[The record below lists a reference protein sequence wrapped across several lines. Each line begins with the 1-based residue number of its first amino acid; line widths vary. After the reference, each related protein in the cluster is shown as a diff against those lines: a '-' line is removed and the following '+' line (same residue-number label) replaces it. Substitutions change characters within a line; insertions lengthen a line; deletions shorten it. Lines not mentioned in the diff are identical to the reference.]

1 MICEFDMSSGG
12 ERNLDDDDDVVLSL
26 AFSGRVLEKL
36 FLFVD
41 VKDKLGQILTI
52 SCYRG
57 SDE

>member
-1 MICEFDMSSGG
+1 MSSGG

-26 AFSGRVLEKL
+26 AFSGRVLEKKL

-41 VKDKLGQILTI
+41 VKDKLGQILII